1 MDVVA
6 AFLAEKLPKEE
17 VVYLRFP
24 LELRAQFGEY
34 RRVLKSLY
42 GLKQAARLWYLLL
55 TRFLESIG
63 FEAIPWDDTIFIDK
77 KTGVIIGA
85 HVDDMLLTGAD
96 EAAIKKVKDQLKGR
110 FDMKDLG
117 EANHLL
123 GIRIQRHQDGA
134 ISIDQSVYAR
144 DVVDKYLDQNISK
157 CATPMEPDAVVNLCK
172 KTGKELTD
180 HQYERFLELLGKL
193 IWLCVTRSDI
203 AMAVNKI
210 ATFTA
215 SANWDHWM
223 ALQRVLG
230 YVSRTFKF
238 GIWYGGNNYKEE
250 GVVPIDYYD
259 IDHGIEAHVGAAGPL
274 DNQAFSDSDYATDP
288 RDRKSLLGFV
298 LMVHGGVV
306 LHYSKKM
313 NAVARST
320 TEAETVGMSEAL
332 KQVIWMRRLIAILEG
347 HQNELSTVPML
358 YGDNKG
364 AVQLTRGISNTS
376 KIKHIDI
383 AHHHII
389 DEVKKGTIKTYWVP
403 GEHMLADGMTKPLPR
418 DSFERNRAAIGIREV
433 V

>member
-1 MDVVA
+1 V
-6 AFLAEKLPKEE
+6 
-17 VVYLRFP
+17 
-24 LELRAQFGEY
+24 
-34 RRVLKSLY
+34 RVLKSLY

-55 TRFLESIG
+55 TEFLQEIG
-63 FEAIPWDDTIFIDK
+63 FKAIPWDDTIFINE

-85 HVDDMLLTGAD
+85 HVDDMLLTGGD
-96 EAAIKKVKDQLKGR
+96 EDAVKQVKEQLKAR
-110 FDMKDLG
+110 FEMKDLG
-117 EANHLL
+117 KADYLL
-123 GIRIQRHQDGA
+123 GIRIQRHEDGA

-144 DVVDKYLDQNISK
+144 DIVGEYLDQKSSK

-172 KTGKELTD
+172 GTGKVLTD
-180 HQYERFLELLGKL
+180 YQYKRFLELLGKL

-215 SANWDHWM
+215 SADWDHWM

-230 YVSRTFKF
+230 YVSRTLKF
-238 GIWYGGNNYKEE
+238 GIWFGGKNHHAE
-250 GVVPIDYYD
+250 GVEPIDYYNV
-259 IDHGIEAHVGAAGPL
+259 DHGLEAHVGAAGPL
-274 DNQAFSDSDYATDP
+274 DTMAFSDSDYAADP

-298 LMVHGGVV
+298 LMVYGGVV

-313 NAVARST
+313 NSVARST

-332 KQVIWMRRLIAILEG
+332 KQVIWLRRLIALLEG
-347 HQNELSTVPML
+347 HQNELVTVPML

-364 AVQLTRGISNTS
+364 AVQGTRGASNTS